1 MKLLSANETKRKQ
14 MLLAGGAGVGLV
26 SLLVFG
32 LWFTDPNKDEP
43 SLREK
48 QREKAA
54 EVTKSFRTKKAV
66 SAEETWIAKSEEKIT
81 ELENKNR
88 DMTTAMRNIQ
98 TSLAELGIDVGA
110 LAKQSQEKPGKP
122 APEEEAGLP
131 MPDLKSKLPDPL
143 ALLKTPEPSTVN
155 PPLPAIP
162 PLPSPLPPGRGTRL
176 ITPTRNFAGQPDKT
190 SPQQQTG
197 EIHMVTVGNRP
208 TETGDAKNVK
218 QYIPAGSFASVRLL
232 SGVDAPTG
240 GAANANPIPVLLRVM
255 TDGTLPNF
263 FHSNVSSCHVVAS
276 AHGEISSERAHIQLE
291 RISCV
296 LLNGHTIETHVKGY
310 ITGEDGKAGMR
321 GRLVSK
327 QGSLIARSLLAGLAS
342 GFGRTLQQQS
352 QQLATSPL
360 GAVATVNPNRVLQAG
375 AGAGISTALEKI
387 ADYYLQRA
395 NEIYPI
401 IEIAANREGEAILQ
415 EGVSLDQP
423 ILHNTREEEDLS

>member
-1 MKLLSANETKRKQ
+1 MKLLSADETKRKQ
-14 MLLAGGAGVGLV
+14 MLVAGGAGVGLV
-26 SLLVFG
+26 ALLVFG

-54 EVTKSFRTKKAV
+54 EVTKNFRTKKAV
-66 SAEETWIAKSEEKIT
+66 SAEETWIAKSEEKIA

-98 TSLAELGIDVGA
+98 TSLAELGIDVGT
-110 LAKQSQEKPGKP
+110 LAKQSQEKPGEP
-122 APEEEAGLP
+122 APEEEAGPP
-131 MPDLKSKLPDPL
+131 MPGQKPKLPDPL
-143 ALLKTPEPSTVN
+143 TLLKTPEPSTVN
-155 PPLPAIP
+155 PPPPAIP
-162 PLPSPLPPGRGTRL
+162 ALPSPLPPGRDTRL
-176 ITPTRNFAGQPDKT
+176 VPPLAGQPDKT
-190 SPQQQTG
+190 SPQQQAG

-208 TETGDAKNVK
+208 AGDGDAKNVK

-240 GAANANPIPVLLRVM
+240 GAASANPIPVLLRVM

-296 LLNGHTIETHVKGY
+296 LLNGNTIETQVKGY

-327 QGSLIARSLLAGLAS
+327 QGSLIARSLLTGLAS

-360 GAVATVNPNRVLQAG
+360 GAVATVDPNRVLQAG

-387 ADYYLQRA
+387 ADYYLRRA

-423 ILHNTREEEDLS
+423 ILHNTREEEDLL

>member
-26 SLLVFG
+26 GLLVFG

-81 ELENKNR
+81 ELENTNR

-110 LAKQSQEKPGKP
+110 LAKQSQEKPGEP
-122 APEEEAGLP
+122 APEEDAGLP
-131 MPDLKSKLPDPL
+131 IPNQKPKLPDPL
-143 ALLKTPEPSTVN
+143 TLLKTREPSTGN
-155 PPLPAIP
+155 PPPPAIP
-162 PLPSPLPPGRGTRL
+162 ALPSPLPPGQGTRL
-176 ITPTRNFAGQPDKT
+176 VAPLAGQSDKT
-190 SPQQQTG
+190 SPQQQNG
-197 EIHMVTVGNRP
+197 EIHMITVGNRP
-208 TETGDAKNVK
+208 AGDGDTRNVK

-240 GAANANPIPVLLRVM
+240 GAASANPIPVLLRVM

-296 LLNGHTIETHVKGY
+296 LLNGNTIETQVKGY

-423 ILHNTREEEDLS
+423 ILHNTREEEDLL

>member
-1 MKLLSANETKRKQ
+1 MKLLGANETKRKQ

-26 SLLVFG
+26 GLLIFG

-54 EVTKSFRTKKAV
+54 EVTKSFRTRKAV
-66 SAEETWIAKSEEKIT
+66 SAEETWIAKSEEKIA

-88 DMTTAMRNIQ
+88 DVTTAMRNIQ
-98 TSLAELGIDVGA
+98 AGLVELGIDVGG
-110 LAKQSQEKPGKP
+110 LAKQSQKKPGEP

-131 MPDLKSKLPDPL
+131 MPDLKPELPDPL
-143 ALLKTPEPSTVN
+143 PLLKTPEPSTVN
-155 PPLPAIP
+155 PPLPAVP
-162 PLPSPLPPGRGTRL
+162 ALPGPLPRGQGTRL
-176 ITPTRNFAGQPDKT
+176 STPTRNFAGQPDKT
-190 SPQQQTG
+190 SPQQQNG

-208 TETGDAKNVK
+208 DGDGDAKNVK

-296 LLNGHTIETHVKGY
+296 LLNGNVIETRVKGY

-327 QGSLIARSLLAGLAS
+327 QGSLIARSLLTGLAS

-360 GAVATVNPNRVLQAG
+360 GAVATVDPSRVLQAG
-375 AGAGISTALEKI
+375 AGAGISSALEKI

-401 IEIAANREGEAILQ
+401 IEIAANRKGEAILQ

-423 ILHNTREEEDLS
+423 ILHNTREGEDLL